1 MPADKPEGGKS
12 PIPLNEY
19 GFPASL
25 IPLQKYPSY
34 PYSYPFIY
42 DSYGNF
48 QTVQQYPVLPPSYY
62 PQEGHKLPAIDQP
75 MFQVGHRRLEPE
87 TTRDEKALPASEN
100 SLSAFSND
108 AIKNNG
114 NKNSEIP
121 DAEIPPVPF
130 TIKKN

>member
-1 MPADKPEGGKS
+1 MKPEGGKS

-19 GFPASL
+19 GFPPSL
-25 IPLQKYPSY
+25 IPLQKFPAY

-62 PQEGHKLPAIDQP
+62 PQQEHQLPPIDQP
-75 MFQVGHRRLEPE
+75 MFHVGARKLDRESS
-87 TTRDEKALPASEN
+87 RDEKSVPINEN
-100 SLSAFSND
+100 SLHASSND

-114 NKNSEIP
+114 NKNADIP
-121 DAEIPPVPF
+121 DAEIPPIPF
-130 TIKKN
+130 NIKKN